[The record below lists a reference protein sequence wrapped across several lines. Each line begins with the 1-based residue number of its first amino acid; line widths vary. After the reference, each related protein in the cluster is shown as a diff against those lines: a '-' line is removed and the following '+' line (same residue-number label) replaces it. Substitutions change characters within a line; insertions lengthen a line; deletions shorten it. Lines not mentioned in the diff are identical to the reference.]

1 MERTET
7 VSICTGK
14 ARHMELRH
22 LRYFLAVCEEMNIT
36 KAAEKLMIAQ
46 PPLSRQIRDLEE
58 EVGAPLFVREHH
70 SLRLTEEGVRFR
82 SYAHRIVTL
91 ADRSVED
98 IKEMHTGLRGTVYI
112 AEVEGK
118 APRLA
123 SSYISAFSEKYPDVQ
138 YSIWNGNSD
147 EVTQRVKNGLADV
160 AIIMEPYDPQGL
172 HSVPIYSEPWVAMFS
187 SEHPLA
193 KTKGSTI
200 KLEMLSD
207 HDLIIPSRGSRLQEI
222 SDWFAPLKI
231 TPKVKARISNATI
244 AYELCE
250 QNVGVAIY
258 PAAAGDLIH
267 GDRVLIKKITDP
279 EHMASY
285 VLIYPDNHPLSPV
298 ADKFIEF
305 VTGSADDTG
314 TGEDMIGK

>member
-1 MERTET
+1 MRRE
-7 VSICTGK
+7 GGN
-14 ARHMELRH
+14 AMELRH

-46 PPLSRQIRDLEE
+46 PPLSRQIKDLEDE
-58 EVGAPLFVREHH
+58 IGTPLFIRRHH
-70 SLRLTEEGVRFR
+70 SLQLTEEGVRFR
-82 SYAHRIVTL
+82 NYANRIVTL

-123 SSYISAFSEKYPDVQ
+123 ATYISAFSKKYPLVQ

-147 EVTQRVKNGLADV
+147 EVTARVRNGLADL

-172 HSVPIYSEPWVAMFS
+172 HSEVIYKEPWIAMFS
-187 SEHPLA
+187 PDHPIA
-193 KTKGSTI
+193 STKGTTI
-200 KLEMLSD
+200 KLEKLAD

-222 SDWFAPLKI
+222 SDWFAPLGI
-231 TPKVKARISNATI
+231 TPKIKARISNATI
-244 AYELCE
+244 AYELCK

-267 GDRVLIKKITDP
+267 GENVLIRKITHP
-279 EHMASY
+279 QHMASY
-285 VLIYPDNHPLSPV
+285 VLIYPDSHPLSPV

-305 VTGSADDTG
+305 IRNGDFK
-314 TGEDMIGK
+314 II